1 MGPMKESGLDTLGQL
16 LWILMLVAVITVAF
30 SIPLRNKRRR
40 ERVAAQAKQDRATLA
55 DFADD
60 FGSNGRSVYMS
71 LPSRAARLE
80 WLTYSYPEFMET
92 ISRHE
97 PDREID
103 SVVAFYLDIKLL
115 AGVST
120 FPNRDNAIR
129 AYRITGANMSLN
141 AYQDILDKRVEDQ
154 RKAVVARVMEQR
166 KLEEARREEQKETQ
180 RQQSREKKNAKRY
193 WKSLS
198 KEQQAAFMKARGVA
212 ARKKVLRASSPSDD
226 FELGRLYYLI
236 MATQF
241 SDINMNYSSAID
253 SCVSSASSY
262 THSPQS
268 TSRYDDGGSTHTDSY
283 SHHTNDSSSSYSG
296 YSSSSDTN
304 SSSSDSSYSS
314 SSDSGSSC
322 SFD

>member
-1 MGPMKESGLDTLGQL
+1 MGPMKESSLDILGQL
-16 LWILMLVAVITVAF
+16 WWILTLVAVTTIAF
-30 SIPLRNKRRR
+30 FIPLRNKRRR

-55 DFADD
+55 DFSDD

-115 AGVST
+115 AGVNT

-129 AYRITGANMSLN
+129 AYRMTGANMSLN

-198 KEQQAAFMKARGVA
+198 KEQQDAFMKARGVA
-212 ARKKVLRASSPSDD
+212 ARKKVLRASPSDD
-226 FELGRLYYLI
+226 FELGRLYHLI
-236 MATQF
+236 MAAQF
-241 SDINMNYSSAID
+241 SGINMNYGSDID
-253 SCVSSASSY
+253 SCVSSANSY
-262 THSPQS
+262 THSPHS
-268 TSRYDDGGSTHTDSY
+268 TSRYDDGGSTYTDSY
-283 SHHTNDSSSSYSG
+283 SHHANDSSSSFSG
-296 YSSSSDTN
+296 YSSSSDTSS